1 MIEDIEKLVFDAQN
15 DRLKMNQLIKD
26 FLPFIK
32 KCVAGCRAERQSRDD
47 ALTLAMLAFA
57 DSVAAYQADKGAFLS
72 FAQTAIR
79 NRLIDDFRAE
89 QRRTARNVPM
99 LAEHAECEEAMD
111 WETSL
116 SVREHERR
124 LERASLRLEIEEVS
138 DMLSAWN
145 TSFAELAVLCPKRKR
160 TRGQCQYIAA
170 LILKNDAWRKML
182 FEKRRM
188 PTREMCEIY
197 GVSVKIFE
205 KYRKYIATLCIIQMG
220 AYPGLQSFLPVDKPV
235 DKKDG
240 VLDE

>member
-1 MIEDIEKLVFDAQN
+1 MIENIEKLIFDAQN
-15 DRLKMNQLIKD
+15 DRRKMNELIKD

-32 KCVAGCRAERQSRDD
+32 KCVAECRAGRQSRED

-57 DSVAAYQADKGAFLS
+57 DSVAAYQANKGAFLS
-72 FAQTAIR
+72 FAKTAIR

-89 QRRTARNVPM
+89 QRHTIRNVPM
-99 LAEHAECEEAMD
+99 LTEHAESEGAMD

-116 SVREHERR
+116 SIREHERR
-124 LERASLRLEIEEVS
+124 LERASLRLEIEEVA

-145 TSFAELAVLCPKRKR
+145 ASFAELAALCPKRKR

-170 LILKNDAWRKML
+170 LIMKNEAWRKTL

-188 PTREMCEIY
+188 PAKEMCEIY
-197 GVSVKIFE
+197 GVSGKILE

-220 AYPGLQSFLPVDKPV
+220 AYPGLQSFLPVDK
-235 DKKDG
+235 KDG
-240 VLDE
+240 VIDE